1 MIHCTWFWFATPRAC
16 PMTGKAGSMES
27 MAMACVD
34 IIAAASTTNSVKPI
48 FVSKA

>member
-1 MIHCTWFWFATPRAC
+1 MA
-16 PMTGKAGSMES
+16 S

-48 FVSKA
+48 FVSKVKK